1 MKGTLLKGA
10 NRRMVVVKSR
20 DSKLFEEAHFIMR
33 EETADSA
40 MPELLAEANRIVEQS
55 QFPSSCRNFP
65 KKGLPFAA
73 GVFAG
78 ALIESLGLLIYLLL
92 R

>member
-10 NRRMVVVKSR
+10 NRRVVVVRSR
-20 DSKLFEEAHFIMR
+20 DSKLFEEAHFILR
-33 EETADSA
+33 EESIDAALPD
-40 MPELLAEANRIVEQS
+40 LLDEANRIVEKS
-55 QFPSSCRNFP
+55 HFPAPRRNVRKNGF
-65 KKGLPFAA
+65 PFAA

-78 ALIESLGLLIYLLL
+78 AAVEALGLIVYFLF